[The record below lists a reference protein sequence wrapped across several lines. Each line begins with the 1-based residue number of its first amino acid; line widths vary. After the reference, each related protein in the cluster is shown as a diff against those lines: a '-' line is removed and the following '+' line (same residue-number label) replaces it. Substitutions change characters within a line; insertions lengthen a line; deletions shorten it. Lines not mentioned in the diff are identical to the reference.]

1 MPEISQLIPQRDPIV
16 EVDELVS
23 ASESEAVT
31 RLTVRE
37 DNFFAQSGVLH
48 EPGLIEH
55 MAQSAA
61 AFAGNTTFLRN
72 EAPHLGFIGEV
83 KRCHISLLPEV
94 GAVLTT
100 TVTLISEIA
109 GVSLVK
115 IATVCD
121 GNPVAECQM
130 KIFLKE

>member
-1 MPEISQLIPQRDPIV
+1 MPEIPQLIPQRDPIV
-16 EVDELVS
+16 EVDELV
-23 ASESEAVT
+23 AATETDAVT

-61 AFAGNTTFLRN
+61 AFAGNATFLRH
-72 EAPHLGFIGEV
+72 EPPHLGFIGEV
-83 KRCHISLLPEV
+83 KKCHIAFLPAV
-94 GAVLTT
+94 GGVLTT
-100 TVTLISEIA
+100 TVSLISEIA

-115 IATVCD
+115 ISSECD
-121 GNPVAECQM
+121 GKAVAECQM